1 MPRESDGLWWRKEN
15 SGALMAGSKKKNLE
29 QIPHIMSE
37 TPSEAYIHCKKG
49 AILQGHLVSTERGT
63 SNPVV
68 ALLMAQ
74 G

>member
-1 MPRESDGLWWRKEN
+1 MVEEGKLW
-15 SGALMAGSKKKNLE
+15 SSHGKKNLE

-37 TPSEAYIHCKKG
+37 SPAEAYIHCKEE
-49 AILQGHLVSTERGT
+49 AILHGHLVSVGERGP
-63 SNPVV
+63 SIPVV